1 MRNKK
6 FLSDIRACSPVR
18 LSYAK
23 YNPFARNISHS
34 QPQEYHLSPLDDTLD
49 SDLNWLQQ
57 NPSKLYRFRFLTTL
71 EREYFIESD
80 STAPTMSF
88 LFIARPDPNRDGLFY
103 KLFSQIPEHLSFT
116 G

>member
-6 FLSDIRACSPVR
+6 FFRDIQACSPVR

-23 YNPFARNISHS
+23 YNPFARNFSYSHT
-34 QPQEYHLSPLDDTLD
+34 QEYHRSPLDDTLA
-49 SDLNWLQQ
+49 SDLSWLQD
-57 NPSKLYRFRFLTTL
+57 NPSKLYRFRFLTIL
-71 EREYFIESD
+71 EREYFVERD
-80 STAPTMSF
+80 PYAPPMSF
-88 LFIARPDPNRDGLFY
+88 LFVAKPDPNRVGLFY